1 MHPALSASR
10 EGAGVEVASRAVAEA
25 ALLDDAG
32 GATDNV
38 SIVAGCHPG
47 TADAATASRKGAG
60 VEVAADAVAVVAN
73 YKPPVT
79 TVEKRK
85 APKARLP

>member
-10 EGAGVEVASRAVAEA
+10 EGAGVEVALRAVAEA

-38 SIVAGCHPG
+38 SIV
-47 TADAATASRKGAG
+47 S
-60 VEVAADAVAVVAN
+60 AADAV
-73 YKPPVT
+73 PSP
-79 TVEKRK
+79 
-85 APKARLP
+85 LPCFRILMNG